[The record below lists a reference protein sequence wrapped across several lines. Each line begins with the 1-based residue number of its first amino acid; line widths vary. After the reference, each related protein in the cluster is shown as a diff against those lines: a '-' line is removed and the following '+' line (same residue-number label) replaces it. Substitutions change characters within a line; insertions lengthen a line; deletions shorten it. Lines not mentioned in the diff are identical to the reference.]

1 MINVNN
7 NQSEVNVKLT
17 NQKVQFSGVSKT
29 NPNHPIVFDYLP
41 PLGDGQGYKGLELL
55 LMSFAGCVSTTIVY
69 LLRKMGKNVSGF
81 TIKAIG
87 INRAQPLS
95 LQKIDFEAILESSDA
110 SDLDLK
116 NAILQAEKLSPVWVT
131 CKNDIEVNTKSRVIK
146 VY

>member
-1 MINVNN
+1 
-7 NQSEVNVKLT
+7 
-17 NQKVQFSGVSKT
+17 
-29 NPNHPIVFDYLP
+29 
-41 PLGDGQGYKGLELL
+41 
-55 LMSFAGCVSTTIVY
+55 
-69 LLRKMGKNVSGF
+69 MGKNVSGF